1 MTHIGDPHLAR
12 GNGPEIREREPRIG
26 FVVVAQ
32 EIRVPGFILHH
43 RVEVEVIADHC
54 GNATPHRA
62 IVPQHLP
69 LLRTPPAI
77 KEQHAVVF
85 KDVIQPTAQREPQ
98 VAPPV
103 GGPDPVIGVTD
114 LQVVRPD
121 LLGHRIASRCQGPQ
135 ARFQHDEEAAPGYHH
150 VGHRVVQ
157 VRDGGNGGPCC
168 GCAPVGRGGELE
180 ALRGLGNPVERAVQ
194 DLKLVRGITL
204 DQRDVGRA
212 H

>member
-12 GNGPEIREREPRIG
+12 GNGPEVREREPRIG

-69 LLRTPPAI
+69 LLRASPGI
-77 KEQHAVVF
+77 EEQHAVIF
-85 KDVIQPTAQREPQ
+85 KDMVEIPAQRQPQ

-103 GGPDPVIGVTD
+103 RGPDA
-114 LQVVRPD
+114 VVRIADFQRMRPA
-121 LLGHRIASRCQGPQ
+121 LFGHSI
-135 ARFQHDEEAAPGYHH
+135 PGS
-150 VGHRVVQ
+150 GQ
-157 VRDGGNGGPCC
+157 
-168 GCAPVGRGGELE
+168 CA
-180 ALRGLGNPVERAVQ
+180 
-194 DLKLVRGITL
+194 
-204 DQRDVGRA
+204 
-212 H
+212 